1 MNLKLLQEK
10 YTQIDALLESLEP
23 EKKMFDSPQHGVE
36 IEIDDEDDNNGT
48 LHYMGYEF
56 PLSKTYKAGV
66 IQYIVGTTVNSK
78 SYMAKTP
85 DQFTKVLAALDRG
98 EVKPAA
104 SGGAGGGMTSSP
116 LSKVQRMT
124 TGEQVPVW
132 YIRPKTGEYYSV
144 MRTYM
149 TNADAEKYILDQ
161 YRKKGNAIFKSGYG
175 DNFDWK
181 GDSNP
186 LKGYATDNQ
195 NYTDEK
201 FKYVDIGKWASKM
214 NLADYRGGHK
224 GTNIIGHR
232 SKE

>member
-1 MNLKLLQEK
+1 MQDNITKLLEERYQR
-10 YTQIDALLESLEP
+10 ILESLDP
-23 EKKMFDSPQHGVE
+23 EKAMFDDPASG
-36 IEIDDEDDNNGT
+36 IELEVDDEDPNNAT

-56 PLSKTYKAGV
+56 PVSKLYKGGV
-66 IQYIVGTTVNSK
+66 IQYMVGSVTSGKVYSAR
-78 SYMAKTP
+78 SV
-85 DQFTKVLAALDRG
+85 DQFSKVLKGLDNG
-98 EVKPAA
+98 EVKPSALKKT
-104 SGGAGGGMTSSP
+104 GGLTSSP
-116 LSKVQRMT
+116 MSKVHRMA

-149 TNADAEKYILDQ
+149 TNADAEKYILDM

-181 GDSNP
+181 GDKNP